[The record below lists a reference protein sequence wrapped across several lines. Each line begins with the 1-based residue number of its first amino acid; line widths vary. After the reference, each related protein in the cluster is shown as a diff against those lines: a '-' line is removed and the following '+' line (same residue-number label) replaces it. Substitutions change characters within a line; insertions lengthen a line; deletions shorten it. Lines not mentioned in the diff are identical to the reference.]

1 MNLFSV
7 VATISNGQ
15 PKPNYSPRMRRSIDS
30 TLCKWEPWRENSRT
44 WNHKHQQVFWWT
56 AKSLLVGNAHV
67 FPKAFGSPPDIIA
80 SEREIFKWAGER
92 VMEGFQL
99 PRRILDYF
107 KWHKSALRQTQGS
120 GLA

>member
-1 MNLFSV
+1 MANLS
-7 VATISNGQ
+7 
-15 PKPNYSPRMRRSIDS
+15 PNHSPRRRRRVDS
-30 TLCKWEPWRENSRT
+30 TLCKWEHWRGKSWT
-44 WNHKHQQVFWWT
+44 WNHKHQQVFWWA

-67 FPKAFGSPPDIIA
+67 FPKAFGLPPDIIA

-92 VMEGFQL
+92 VMEGLQL

-107 KWHKSALRQTQGS
+107 KWHQSALRQTQGS